1 MDFFTAE
8 MVVSVRADLQRE
20 RAAHSEEPA
29 PHRERESP
37 AAATRKWCDFVCEEG
52 PPRRDLERERA
63 AHSEEAGPQ
72 REESHRR
79 RRLGLQWWEFQREEG
94 PPRGDPQLDWGVHS
108 EGSRPKARERSPPV
122 AMAFSGGG
130 FGVRRRSR
138 WGGGFLGHEIG
149 DIPCG
154 R

>member
-1 MDFFTAE
+1 MAFFTAE
-8 MVVSVRADLQRE
+8 LVVSA
-20 RAAHSEEPA
+20 
-29 PHRERESP
+29 
-37 AAATRKWCDFVCEEG
+37 
-52 PPRRDLERERA
+52 RRSVDLEREWA

-79 RRLGLQWWEFQREEG
+79 QRLGLQWWEFQREEG

-138 WGGGFLGHEIG
+138 WGGGFLGHEMGIYRVG
-149 DIPCG
+149 DEGDGNG
-154 R
+154 RLWGGC